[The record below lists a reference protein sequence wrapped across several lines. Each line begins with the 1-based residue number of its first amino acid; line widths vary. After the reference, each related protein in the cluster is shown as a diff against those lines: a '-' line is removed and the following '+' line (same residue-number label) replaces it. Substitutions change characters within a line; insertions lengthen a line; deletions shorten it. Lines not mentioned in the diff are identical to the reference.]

1 MDIDQNTLRSAG
13 DLTIHSTD
21 SDGSHKYTFQRDP
34 ELDRLLRK
42 KAEFCSV
49 GFPSRRDA

>member
-49 GFPSRRDA
+49 RLPLSPDA